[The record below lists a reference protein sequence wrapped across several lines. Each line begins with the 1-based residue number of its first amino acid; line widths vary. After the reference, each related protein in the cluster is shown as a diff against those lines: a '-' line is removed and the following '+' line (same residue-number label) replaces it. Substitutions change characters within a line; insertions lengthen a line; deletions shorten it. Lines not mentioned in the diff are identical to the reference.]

1 LFQQNVNYTDK
12 LEGEDKSKPMRISLN
27 RAEGEQSS
35 TQDESVLTGDRMTP
49 FKAQQAE
56 DKKDHELSQTKLKM
70 GKEENKRNNRWGRR
84 QTTYN
89 WGDL

>member
-1 LFQQNVNYTDK
+1 
-12 LEGEDKSKPMRISLN
+12 
-27 RAEGEQSS
+27 
-35 TQDESVLTGDRMTP
+35 MTP